1 MGTQVVNG
9 NKLAAEIRLQILDKV
24 KFLKQETGVI
34 PGLSVI
40 LVGNDP
46 ASNVYVKSKQKAA
59 IETGMNAVDY
69 LLPETVDDSDV
80 IKLIHNLNS
89 DESVHGILVQLPLP
103 RNLSKTKIID
113 SINPNKDVD
122 GLHTLN
128 MGKLIAGRQIFSP
141 ATPYGIQK
149 ILKSAGVTVSS
160 KHVVI
165 LGRSEIVGKPISL
178 LMSAKKEEGNATV
191 TVCHSKTKN
200 IESITRQADILIAS
214 IGKPNFVTGSMV
226 EDGVVVI
233 DVGINRIQD
242 VKNKRG
248 YKLVGDVFFE
258 EVSKKASVITPVPGG
273 VGPMT
278 IAMLLENTFKAAQ
291 LLAYKIS

>member
-1 MGTQVVNG
+1 MDTQVING
-9 NKLAAEIRLQILDKV
+9 VELAAEIRLQILDKV
-24 KFLKQETGVI
+24 KILKKTTGII

-59 IETGMNAVDY
+59 IEIGMNAVDY
-69 LLPETVDDSDV
+69 LLPETVKDSDV
-80 IKLIHNLNS
+80 IQLIKNLNS
-89 DESVHGILVQLPLP
+89 DESVHGILVQLPMP
-103 RNLSKTKIID
+103 ENLSKTKIID
-113 SINPNKDVD
+113 SIDPNKDVD

-128 MGKLIAGRQIFSP
+128 MGKLMTGRQIFPP

-149 ILKSAGVTVSS
+149 ILLSAGVCVSS
-160 KHVVI
+160 KHVVV

-178 LMSAKKEEGNATV
+178 LMSQKGVMGDATV
-191 TVCHSKTKN
+191 TVCHSKTRN
-200 IESITRQADILIAS
+200 IESITNQADILIAA
-214 IGKPNFVTGSMV
+214 IGMPNFVTGSMV
-226 EDGVVVI
+226 KDGVVVI
-233 DVGINRIQD
+233 DVGINRVVDAQ
-242 VKNKRG
+242 NRRG

-278 IAMLLENTFKAAQ
+278 IAMLLENTFKSAS
-291 LLAYKIS
+291 ISSL

>member
-1 MGTQVVNG
+1 MDTQVING
-9 NKLAAEIRLQILDKV
+9 VELAAEIRLQILDKV
-24 KFLKQETGVI
+24 KILKKTTGII

-59 IETGMNAVDY
+59 IEIGMNAVDY
-69 LLPETVDDSDV
+69 LLPETVKDSDV
-80 IKLIHNLNS
+80 IQLIKNLNS

-103 RNLSKTKIID
+103 ENLSKTKIID
-113 SINPNKDVD
+113 SIDPNKDVD

-128 MGKLIAGRQIFSP
+128 MGKLMTGRQIFPP

-149 ILKSAGVTVSS
+149 ILLSAGVCVSS
-160 KHVVI
+160 KHVVV

-178 LMSAKKEEGNATV
+178 LMSQKGVMGDATV
-191 TVCHSKTKN
+191 TVCHSKTRN
-200 IESITRQADILIAS
+200 IESITNQADILIAA
-214 IGKPNFVTGSMV
+214 IGMPNFVTGSMV
-226 EDGVVVI
+226 KDGVVVI
-233 DVGINRIQD
+233 DVGINRVVDAQ
-242 VKNKRG
+242 NRRG

-278 IAMLLENTFKAAQ
+278 IAMLLENMFKSA
-291 LLAYKIS
+291 

>member
-1 MGTQVVNG
+1 MDTQVING
-9 NKLAAEIRLQILDKV
+9 VELAAEIRLQILDKV
-24 KFLKQETGVI
+24 KILKKTTGII

-59 IETGMNAVDY
+59 IEIGMNAVDY
-69 LLPETVDDSDV
+69 LLPETVKDSDV
-80 IKLIHNLNS
+80 IQLIKNLNS

-103 RNLSKTKIID
+103 ENLSKTKIID
-113 SINPNKDVD
+113 SIDPNKDVD

-128 MGKLIAGRQIFSP
+128 MGKLMTGRQIFPP

-149 ILKSAGVTVSS
+149 ILLSAGVSVSS
-160 KHVVI
+160 KHVVV

-178 LMSAKKEEGNATV
+178 IMSQKGVMGDATV
-191 TVCHSKTKN
+191 TVCHSKTRN
-200 IESITRQADILIAS
+200 IESITNQADILIAA
-214 IGKPNFVTGSMV
+214 IGMPNFVTGSMV
-226 EDGVVVI
+226 KDGVVVI
-233 DVGINRIQD
+233 DVGINRVVDAQ
-242 VKNKRG
+242 NRRG

-278 IAMLLENTFKAAQ
+278 IAMLLENTFKSAS
-291 LLAYKIS
+291 ISSL

>member
-1 MGTQVVNG
+1 MDTQVING
-9 NKLAAEIRLQILDKV
+9 VELAAEIRLQILDKV
-24 KFLKQETGVI
+24 KILKKTTGII

-59 IETGMNAVDY
+59 MEIGMNAVDY
-69 LLPETVDDSDV
+69 LLPETVKDSDV
-80 IKLIHNLNS
+80 IQLIKNLNS

-103 RNLSKTKIID
+103 ENLSKTKIID
-113 SINPNKDVD
+113 SIDPNKDVD

-128 MGKLIAGRQIFSP
+128 MGKLMTGRQIFPP

-149 ILKSAGVTVSS
+149 ILLSAGVSVSS
-160 KHVVI
+160 KHVVV

-178 LMSAKKEEGNATV
+178 LMSQKGVMGDATV
-191 TVCHSKTKN
+191 TVCHSKTRN
-200 IESITRQADILIAS
+200 IESITNQADILIAA
-214 IGKPNFVTGSMV
+214 IGMPNFVTGSMV
-226 EDGVVVI
+226 KDGVVVI
-233 DVGINRIQD
+233 DVGINRVVDAQ
-242 VKNKRG
+242 NRRG

-278 IAMLLENTFKAAQ
+278 IAMLLENTFKSAS
-291 LLAYKIS
+291 ISSL